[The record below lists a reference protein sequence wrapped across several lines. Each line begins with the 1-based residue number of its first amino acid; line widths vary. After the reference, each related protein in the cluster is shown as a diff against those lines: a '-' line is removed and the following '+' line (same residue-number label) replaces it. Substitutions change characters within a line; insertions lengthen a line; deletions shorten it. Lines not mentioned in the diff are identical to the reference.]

1 MTPGGINPRFRIDAA
16 AKRQERVSLSSPHKS
31 AEGAFSTNGLVNT
44 ESSRKEA
51 RLKAAQPQPR
61 SQVCDFFVS
70 NIYVSRVDVAD
81 KEIKPS
87 LFERHLNGQSVRASG
102 C

>member
-1 MTPGGINPRFRIDAA
+1 VAAFLHPQQPSSDRGALPAESRRQAPR
-16 AKRQERVSLSSPHKS
+16 EGPLSSP
-31 AEGAFSTNGLVNT
+31 NGLVNI

-51 RLKAAQPQPR
+51 HLKAAQPQPR

-81 KEIKPS
+81 KETKPS